1 MTALVLLAR
10 DVPYYERLR
19 RLQYEDGVHRVAI
32 NNYIGW
38 VIRVPESRI
47 ADAEPS
53 LTYDSSKGPA
63 LSMEWEGG
71 PGGVIDYTVNLYGDG
86 TMWLCVMDDEDRP
99 GDIDW
104 VGAFSL
110 PKLVAFFMSGVLPR

>member
-1 MTALVLLAR
+1 MITR
-10 DVPYYERLR
+10 DVPHYEKVRL
-19 RLQYEDGVHRVAI
+19 LQQEGVNDTAI
-32 NNYIGW
+32 SNYVDW

-47 ADAEPS
+47 ADAEPI
-53 LTYDSSKGPA
+53 LVYDSSRGPA
-63 LSMEWEGG
+63 LGLEWEGG